1 MNKVDVKRRMDDT
14 KLLWHMNRVRQYF
27 DEGKKVAP
35 IHIDMGIAKFC
46 NVKCVFCYG
55 MYQEMK
61 KTFIQRD
68 ALLNAI
74 RDAAEIGVKSIAFI
88 GDGEPTCN
96 PAVYEALELGA
107 ELGIDMAIST
117 NGVLLDNDARILS
130 ILKSCKWMRFCISA
144 GTKEGYKK
152 IHGVDCFER
161 VVKNIERTVQLRDEG
176 GYNCEVGLQS
186 VFVPTL
192 MAEEMLRESELAVRV
207 KADYFVIK
215 QCSLPDSGESGMAQ
229 FDVNMYD
236 NEHTINIL
244 KQCELLSN
252 DRTEI
257 VPKWNVMQQKGKRPY
272 KGCPAVPFISEM
284 SGNGDWFPCG
294 FMFGNKK
301 QFQQYKFGNVHEQRI
316 RDIFNSDRY
325 WEILRKM
332 REEFNVHKD
341 CQGAC
346 RLDKC
351 NEFVHIYLNKPKGIN
366 FI

>member
-1 MNKVDVKRRMDDT
+1 VKVDKERRMDDT
-14 KLLWHMNRVRQYF
+14 KLLWHMDRVHKYF
-27 DEGKKVAP
+27 QNDRVAP

-55 MYQEMK
+55 KYQEMT
-61 KTFIQRD
+61 KTFIQRE

-96 PAVYEALELGA
+96 PHMYEALELGA
-107 ELGIDMAIST
+107 SLGLDMATST
-117 NGVLLDNDARILS
+117 NGVLLDNDKRIHS

-144 GTKEGYKK
+144 GTKEGYIK
-152 IHGVDCFER
+152 IHGVDKFDR
-161 VVKNIERTVQLRDEG
+161 VVKNIERTIHLRDQY
-176 GYNCEVGLQS
+176 GYKCEIGLQS

-192 MAEEMLRESELAVRV
+192 MAEEMLRESEFAVRV

-215 QCSLPDSGESGMAQ
+215 QCSLPDDGETGMVQ
-229 FDVNMYD
+229 FDVKAYD
-236 NEHTINIL
+236 SEHTINVL
-244 KQCELLSN
+244 KQCESLSN
-252 DRTEI
+252 ERTKI
-257 VPKWNVMQQKGKRPY
+257 IPKWNIMQQKGKRPY

-294 FMFGNKK
+294 FMFGNKEH
-301 QFQQYKFGNVHEQRI
+301 FQQYKFGNVHTERI
-316 RDIFNSDRY
+316 RDIFNSARY

-332 REEFNVHKD
+332 SEEFNVQKQ

-351 NEFVHIYLNKPKGIN
+351 NEFIYTYLNKPRGIN